1 MSTRAI
7 VKLKDLGGNVISLY
21 CYKDGYVRGG
31 VGEWL
36 HTFCANYKGKS
47 GVPEVLYA
55 ILKSRDSWLAS
66 KPYIDAPDYEYVI
79 DCTNCLRLL
88 MSCWKL
94 SCCPDNSMRG
104 DSRMRQ
110 LIDVEQELRFQGE
123 ATWHGLSCCP
133 FCGKKPSTVFSTSKG
148 STVQCDDGDCKGH
161 SLIGW
166 FKAMHDAELEWNN
179 ACDL

>member
-7 VKLKDLGGNVISLY
+7 VNLKDLGGNAISLY

-55 ILKSRDSWLAS
+55 ILKSRDSWLDS
-66 KPYIDAPDYEYVI
+66 KPYIDVPDYEYVI

-110 LIDVEQELRFQGE
+110 LIDVE
-123 ATWHGLSCCP
+123 LSCVFRRKQRGMVFP
-133 FCGKKPSTVFSTSKG
+133 AVHSAGKSHLQFFRQVRDLPSNVMMG
-148 STVQCDDGDCKGH
+148 IVRGIH
-161 SLIGW
+161 
-166 FKAMHDAELEWNN
+166 
-179 ACDL
+179 